1 MREIKDKLEKLYN
14 SFDFDSAVQSDPIKF
29 PKKYTNRL
37 DIEISGIIASA
48 FAYGN
53 IKCFCNFLEELFK
66 IMGQNPSEFILNFD
80 LSLILKKLR
89 IKYRFSSVHDIVAF
103 LFILQKMLQNSPSK
117 SLEHYFSPEN
127 NSSHSFFH
135 PDYSSG
141 HLDLSPCHLDS
152 SSCNFIPSSCHS
164 DSFLCHSERSEE
176 SLELILKIS
185 NFVQSALKI
194 DLTPVYGKNIKT
206 RGLLH
211 FFPDPLKGS
220 PCKRIN
226 LFLRWMVRKRDIDF
240 ALWNTIKPSELIIPL
255 DVHIWRVSKKL
266 GFTKRNTQS
275 IKTAMEITEYLKKIE
290 PEDPLKY
297 DFVLCHGDINSLI

>member
-1 MREIKDKLEKLYN
+1 MDKIIDKLERLYN
-14 SFDFDSAVQSDPIKF
+14 SFDFQSTVERDPIRF
-29 PKKYTNRL
+29 PKRYKNPL
-37 DIEISGIIASA
+37 DIEIAGIIASF

-53 IKCFCNFLEELFK
+53 IKSFCNFLEGLFN
-66 IMGQNPSEFILNFD
+66 IMGQHPSEFILNFNPS
-80 LSLILKKLR
+80 SLMKKLE
-89 IKYRFSSVHDIVAF
+89 IKYRFSSVYDVVAF
-103 LFILQKMLQNSPSK
+103 LFILKKLIQQSPIK
-117 SLEHYFSPEN
+117 SLEYYFQ
-127 NSSHSFFH
+127 
-135 PDYSSG
+135 
-141 HLDLSPCHLDS
+141 
-152 SSCNFIPSSCHS
+152 S
-164 DSFLCHSERSEE
+164 DSH
-176 SLELILKIS
+176 IQKIS
-185 NFVQSALKI
+185 NFVQSVFKVNLEPI
-194 DLTPVYGKNIKT
+194 YGKNIKT
-206 RGLLH
+206 KGLLH

-226 LFLRWMVRKRDIDF
+226 LFLRWMVRERDIDF